1 MSILQSLPS
10 IITAIGGLGTAAFG
24 LVDSTKT
31 LWFGGVNCIGFGKI
45 ESVVKTLTPGAP
57 AAGLSQEKILSTL
70 KANWFNGTD
79 LDSQK
84 SIAKS
89 LIKQGLS
96 DKNAADL
103 AKATGVDGTVLQ
115 SVAKKISSGTALA
128 QNETDVY
135 SRFDFILTALLDDVY
150 QDADQMYTNWT
161 RGWAMVFAMLLAFVG
176 GWTLKGGAFVG
187 YWWTKE
193 MGEALVAGLL
203 ATPLAPIAKNLSS
216 ALATAVNAMQSIKN

>member
-24 LVDSTKT
+24 LVDATKT
-31 LWFGGVNCIGFGKI
+31 LPGGGVNRIGFGKI
-45 ESVVKTLTPGAP
+45 ESVVTTLTPGAP
-57 AAGLSQEKILSTL
+57 AAGLSQDKILSTL

-79 LDSQK
+79 LGSQK

-89 LIKQGLS
+89 LIKQGLT

-103 AKATGVDGTVLQ
+103 AKATGVDSTVLQ
-115 SVAKKISSGTALA
+115 SVAKKISSGKALA

-150 QDADQMYTNWT
+150 QDADQSYTNWT
-161 RGWAMVFAMLLAFVG
+161 RAWAMVFAVLLAFVG
-176 GWTLKGGAFVG
+176 GWTLKGGLFAG

-216 ALATAVNAMQSIKN
+216 ALAAAVNTMQAIKN